1 MSVQVT
7 AGAGSLMALGI
18 GISDVA
24 TLFALSK
31 RVGNWLSASSGD
43 KEFLQLLDQD
53 EVDLLR
59 RGGLIDTNRFNKR
72 WSSEIFLLANSE
84 AKTFKGEIAEN
95 ALETLGKFTSL
106 MVSLVAAL
114 DAFCLPKVV
123 KAVIRNTLL
132 EVLGLAEYG
141 EDVVASQY
149 IQRINAWRSSA
160 TVRGISAE
168 ARRIRRTLISTDA
181 IVPGLMPS
189 GDIPHMVKFLVWLIT
204 DKSEQ
209 HITPSS
215 DVAGVGWCL
224 SQLGVDV
231 LGVRGLGFDNPS
243 APIQLEYL
251 PDATWLTPSPQ
262 QSPLARVLER
272 RACTTVNLDCPHES
286 LSKFPVDAETANRS
300 RAAWIEGQ
308 KAAKYVAC
316 RPLVPSRELREENN
330 DFEYVIYDAGSETG
344 RVATEIHNLISSLG
358 FAVNNEIC
366 KALERTMRHEVPSVL
381 DWLHG
386 QTMEGPQTASS
397 IQSPDMKDDVK
408 VNAFTIFQAFFM
420 GYYYGIFLN
429 LVDTSMLGLRVVDGS
444 WGFRNAAFFCKMSG
458 FYLVKSRLKEPG
470 LRCLPR
476 ETMIEIL
483 SALLLGSD
491 MMASTFEK
499 PVYSRNSW
507 CLGFVDKRALLASSL
522 LQPCVT
528 LGDIGRFV
536 LVDADVSGIPVG
548 IDGLVRPGVPD
559 SLKHD
564 GVDGQPTVPKLLG
577 LSEGDGQDL
586 ESGSSADVTFHIE
599 ADWDGDP
606 STMLLCVRYRGRR
619 IQTINPATADA
630 NFLKSLVRPAQD
642 LDKKS
647 ISPDQLGQKWTIAD
661 FFTREP
667 ERGTRNEPTK
677 LFMAVSRMPR
687 LRYFI
692 TEAYSAFASVTVLV
706 DSLEAS
712 RGALSYSRQFRVSR
726 VDVILDG
733 RGHEAECGLD
743 DWYPKKIDERM
754 TELKANARFDSGES
768 TTRHALV
775 AVRT

>member
-1 MSVQVT
+1 
-7 AGAGSLMALGI
+7 MAI
-18 GISDVA
+18 PPR
-24 TLFALSK
+24 F
-31 RVGNWLSASSGD
+31 LSASSGD
-43 KEFLQLLDQD
+43 KDFLQLLDQD

-95 ALETLGKFTSL
+95 ALEALGQFTSL

-114 DAFCLPKVV
+114 DASRLPKVV
-123 KAVIRNTLL
+123 KAVVRSTLL
-132 EVLGLAEYG
+132 EVLGPAEYR

-168 ARRIRRTLISTDA
+168 ARRIRRSLINTDA
-181 IVPGLMPS
+181 IVPGLMPN
-189 GDIPHMVKFLVWLIT
+189 GDIPHMVKFLVRLIT
-204 DKSEQ
+204 DRSEQ

-231 LGVRGLGFDNPS
+231 LGVRGLGFELPS

-251 PDATWLTPSPQ
+251 PDATWLTSSPR

-272 RACTTVNLDCPHES
+272 RGCTTVNLDFPHES

-308 KAAKYVAC
+308 KAAKHVAC
-316 RPLVPSRELREENN
+316 RPLVPGRELREENN

-344 RVATEIHNLISSLG
+344 RVATEIHDLVSSLG

-366 KALERTMRHEVPSVL
+366 KALERTMRHEAPSVL

-386 QTMEGPQTASS
+386 QTMEGPQTSSS
-397 IQSPDMKDDVK
+397 IQSPDMKDFVK
-408 VNAFTIFQAFFM
+408 VNAFTVFQAFFM

-444 WGFRNAAFFCKMSG
+444 WGFRNAAFFCKMSA

-476 ETMIEIL
+476 ENMIEIL

-491 MMASTFEK
+491 MTASTFEK

-528 LGDIGRFV
+528 LCDIGRFV
-536 LVDADVSGIPVG
+536 LIDADVSGIPVG

-564 GVDGQPTVPKLLG
+564 GIDGQPTVPKLLG

-586 ESGSSADVTFHIE
+586 GSSSADATFHIE
-599 ADWDGDP
+599 ADWDDDP

-630 NFLKSLVRPAQD
+630 NFLKSLVRPAQG
-642 LDKKS
+642 LDKNS
-647 ISPDQLGQKWTIAD
+647 ASSGQLGQRWTISD

-667 ERGTRNEPTK
+667 ERGTRNEPTE

-706 DSLEAS
+706 DSLEAAK
-712 RGALSYSRQFRVSR
+712 GALSHARQFRVSR

-733 RGHEAECGLD
+733 RGREAECGLD
-743 DWYPKKIDERM
+743 DWYPEEIDERM
-754 TELKANARFDSGES
+754 RQLKLNARFDSGES
-768 TTRHALV
+768 ATRHALV
-775 AVRT
+775 SVRT